1 VQIIPLIAA
10 VSDSHLDEAKDGEG
24 GKGVQV
30 GIVEASS
37 GVWWIVGAAGTRLN
51 YFTIKF

>member
-1 VQIIPLIAA
+1 VQVILLIAA
-10 VSDSHLDEAKDGEG
+10 DSHLDEAKDGEG

-30 GIVEASS
+30 GIVEASG

-51 YFTIKF
+51 YTTIKF